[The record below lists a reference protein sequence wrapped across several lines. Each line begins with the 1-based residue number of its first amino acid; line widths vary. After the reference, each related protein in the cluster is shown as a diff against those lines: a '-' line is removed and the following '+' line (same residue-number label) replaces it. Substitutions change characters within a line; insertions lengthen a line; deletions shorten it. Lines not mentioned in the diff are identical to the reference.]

1 MENLEAMNAMIDC
14 NLKEIERRFKA
25 IKNEKVYTTKRDK
38 AAGLKREIESLNNQ
52 LSLYDIQLSTA
63 TEAQKAQYF
72 QKFNEGESKAK
83 EFARQLAELESE
95 ISRGGG
101 IELTDRQT
109 IERNGPRN
117 LEDMDR
123 QQLVEHVDAVQ
134 NEADEDLDDIILE
147 LNKGR
152 NIMDEVTIEIRRQ
165 QEKLSKAKEEIED
178 TYSLSKRSKA
188 LVGYFRRT
196 MMTDKLLIAL
206 VILIIIAVIVVI
218 ILKIVGFKN
227 DSNNQTVIPT

>member
-52 LSLYDIQLSTA
+52 LSLYIQLSTA